1 MHLNLDHDYRGFLL
15 PASRC
20 LIVKDPNIKIRV
32 FYLDSS
38 QVNIYLWI

>member
-1 MHLNLDHDYRGFLL
+1 MHLNLDHDDRGLL
-15 PASRC
+15 HSC